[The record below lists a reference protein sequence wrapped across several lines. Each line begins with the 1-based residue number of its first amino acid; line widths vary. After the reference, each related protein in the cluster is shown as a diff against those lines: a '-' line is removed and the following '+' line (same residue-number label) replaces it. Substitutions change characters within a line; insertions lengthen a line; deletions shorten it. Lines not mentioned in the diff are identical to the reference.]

1 MTAVAE
7 PTSDA
12 PSVAYCVTRFEE
24 QCRRLAEPRL
34 SWDAMT
40 GRPVSEPSLFA
51 LVRSAVSATSQRT
64 GNRVVHGSRPPA
76 RIEVIDWCAR
86 IVREIG
92 EWAPGSVPEA
102 LMRLAAAGYAPV
114 DVEELQRRTAIL
126 ARYVAEGEQLAGL
139 APVVIQLR
147 GHRCPRCESAVA
159 YRRSGNEQVRQAAI
173 SVCAEGA
180 QCNVCRARWSTPQ
193 ELQVLQRC
201 LGITPTAEVG

>member
-12 PSVAYCVTRFEE
+12 PSVAYCVSRFEE

-40 GRPVSEPSLFA
+40 GRPWSEPSLFA
-51 LVRSAVSATSQRT
+51 LVRSMTTAASIRSGASAC
-64 GNRVVHGSRPPA
+64 GSRPPA
-76 RIEVIDWCAR
+76 RIEVIDWTAR
-86 IVREIG
+86 ITQEIG
-92 EWAPGSVPEA
+92 EWATGSVPEA
-102 LMRLAAAGYAPV
+102 LMALAAAGYAPD

-139 APVVIQLR
+139 APVVLQLR
-147 GHRCPRCESAVA
+147 GHRCPRCESVTA

-173 SVCAEGA
+173 SVSAEGA

-201 LGITPTAEVG
+201 LGITPAAEVG